1 MLLNEWVYQSKYQEY
16 EIKDVYVYIQS
27 AETNAVTDPK
37 QTNKQTN
44 KQTTHTAVWQCQ
56 WVYTP
61 IKLHGHVIQLPI
73 DIVFAINPQTP
84 NCEL

>member
-44 KQTTHTAVWQCQ
+44 KHMQQCGNANGCTHQS
-56 WVYTP
+56 
-61 IKLHGHVIQLPI
+61 
-73 DIVFAINPQTP
+73 
-84 NCEL
+84 NCMAMT